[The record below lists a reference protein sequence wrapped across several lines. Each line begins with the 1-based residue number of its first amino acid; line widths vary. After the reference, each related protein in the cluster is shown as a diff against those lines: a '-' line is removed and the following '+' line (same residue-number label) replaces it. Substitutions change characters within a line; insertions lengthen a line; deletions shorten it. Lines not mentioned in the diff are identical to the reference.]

1 MSFRPTIS
9 VYYNGEIADIGYY
22 RNWREE
28 ALLAEAMGIALAFRD
43 CGTLREFREKAF
55 GGQTVYYSIDPELW
69 ENTPENL
76 HELEN
81 CSELPMV
88 VDMTAGC
95 IYVSYGALCA
105 AELNEM
111 PEAEDLEDFF
121 GCAYEWQLSKR
132 RKITLTD
139 ESLKRGEELLRD
151 FPELLGLMSWKT
163 RGALEGSAVSTTNG
177 GLS

>member
-95 IYVSYGALCA
+95 IYVSYGALFK
-105 AELNEM
+105 AELGEV
-111 PEAEDLEDFF
+111 PEAKDLEDFL
-121 GCAYEWQLSKR
+121 GSAYERQLGKR
-132 RKITLTD
+132 RKITFTD
-139 ESLKRGEELLRD
+139 ESLRRWEELLREE
-151 FPELLGLMSWKT
+151 PELLGLMSWKT
-163 RGALEGSAVSTTNG
+163 RGVLEGSATFKENTICS
-177 GLS
+177 